1 MIALINPNT
10 SAATTANM
18 LRVAKAAAGP
28 GIRIEGL
35 TAPFGAPLITAPAA
49 LARAA
54 EAVVA
59 LAPQLCTA
67 QAVVIAAFGD
77 PGLSALRDLL
87 AVPVTGLA
95 EAGMREAAQGGRRF
109 AVVTTTPDLRDGI
122 AATAAAHG
130 HDGFLGTWTTPGDP
144 VALISDAA
152 ALTTALAAA
161 GARAVDAGA
170 EAIVIGGGPL
180 AEAAHRLAPT
190 SPVPLIEPLPAAVR
204 RSIARCKDRPLR

>member
-10 SAATTANM
+10 SAASTASM
-18 LRVAKAAAGP
+18 LRIAKEAAGP
-28 GIRIEGL
+28 GIPIEGL
-35 TAPFGAPLITAPAA
+35 TAPFGAPLITTPAA

-59 LAPQLCTA
+59 LAPQLRA
-67 QAVVIAAFGD
+67 AGAVLIAAFGD

-122 AATAAAHG
+122 AATAEAHG
-130 HDGFLGTWTTPGDP
+130 HDRFLGTWTTPGDP
-144 VALISDAA
+144 VALTSNDAA
-152 ALTTALAAA
+152 LATALAAA
-161 GARAVDAGA
+161 CARAVDAGA

-180 AEAAHRLAPT
+180 AEAARRLAPT
-190 SPVPLIEPLPAAVR
+190 SPVSLIEPLPAAVR
-204 RSIARCKDRPLR
+204 LSLARCKERSPK

>member
-10 SAATTANM
+10 SAATTASM
-18 LRVAKAAAGP
+18 LRIAKEAAGT

-35 TAPFGAPLITAPAA
+35 TVPFGAPLITTPAA
-49 LARAA
+49 LARAT

-59 LAPQLCTA
+59 LAPQLHA
-67 QAVVIAAFGD
+67 ARAVLIAAFGD
-77 PGLSALRDLL
+77 PGLPALRDLL

-122 AATAAAHG
+122 AETAVAYG
-130 HDGFLGTWTTPGDP
+130 HDRFLGTWTTPGDP
-144 VALISDAA
+144 VTLTSDAA
-152 ALTTALAAA
+152 ALATALAAA
-161 GARAVDAGA
+161 CDRAADAGA

-180 AEAAHRLAPT
+180 AEAARRIAPT

-204 RSIARCKDRPLR
+204 LSVARCKEGPLR

>member
-10 SAATTANM
+10 SAATTASM
-18 LRVAKAAAGP
+18 LRIAKEAAGP

-35 TAPFGAPLITAPAA
+35 TAPFGAPLITTPAA

-59 LAPQLCTA
+59 LAPQLRA
-67 QAVVIAAFGD
+67 ARAVLIAAFGD

-95 EAGMREAAQGGRRF
+95 EAGMREAAQGGRSF

-122 AATAAAHG
+122 AATAVAYG
-130 HDGFLGTWTTPGDP
+130 HDRFLGTWTTPGDP
-144 VALISDAA
+144 VALTSDAA
-152 ALTTALAAA
+152 ALATALAAA
-161 GARAVDAGA
+161 CARAVDAGA

-180 AEAAHRLAPT
+180 AEAARQLAPT
-190 SPVPLIEPLPAAVR
+190 SHVPLIEPLPAAVR
-204 RSIARCKDRPLR
+204 LSVARCKERPLR